1 MKLPAVPS
9 LSSLSRRER
18 LLVMAGALILSVMAL
33 DRGVLGPWLR
43 HTRTIH
49 QEVQRLEAMI
59 RSDRELSRRK
69 PLILGQAQAYQDYLS
84 LAQSSEP
91 DMASLLRE
99 IETLG
104 SRSGVSLGQVKPL
117 EVAAAE
123 GSSQRFA
130 IEVDYKGSLQE
141 WVHFVYLLQSSRSLF
156 EVERATVAR
165 MEEGSGQVQGSLRLT
180 SQVNPSGTSIVVPST
195 SSEPVS

>member
-1 MKLPAVPS
+1 MKRVAVPS

-18 LLVMAGALILSVMAL
+18 LLAMAGMLILSVMAL

-49 QEVQRLEAMI
+49 QEIQRLEAMI
-59 RSDRELSRRK
+59 RNDRELSRRK
-69 PLILGQAQAYQDYLS
+69 PKILGQAQAYQEYLS
-84 LAQSSEP
+84 LTPSPEP

-117 EVAAAE
+117 EGTTE
-123 GSSQRFA
+123 GLPKSFA
-130 IEVDYKGSLQE
+130 IEVEYKGSLQE

-165 MEEGSGQVQGSLRLT
+165 MQEGSSQVQGSLRLT
-180 SQVNPSGTSIVVPST
+180 GQINRSGQEAAAKPAGET
-195 SSEPVS
+195 

>member
-1 MKLPAVPS
+1 MKRLAVPS

-18 LLVMAGALILSVMAL
+18 LLAMAGLLILSVMAL

-49 QEVQRLEAMI
+49 QEIQRLEAMI
-59 RSDRELSRRK
+59 RNDRELSRRK
-69 PLILGQAQAYQDYLS
+69 PKILEQAQTYQEYLS
-84 LAQSSEP
+84 LTPSPEP

-104 SRSGVSLGQVKPL
+104 SRSGVSLGRVKPL
-117 EVAAAE
+117 EETTE
-123 GSSQRFA
+123 GLPQSFA
-130 IEVDYKGSLQE
+130 IEVEYKGSLQE

-156 EVERATVAR
+156 EIERATVAR
-165 MEEGSGQVQGSLRLT
+165 MEEGSSQVQGSLRLT
-180 SQVNPSGTSIVVPST
+180 SQVNRSGESAVAPPTS
-195 SSEPVS
+195 

>member
-1 MKLPAVPS
+1 MKRLAVPS

-18 LLVMAGALILSVMAL
+18 LLAMAGILVMSVMAL

-49 QEVQRLEAMI
+49 QEVQRLEEMI
-59 RSDRELSRRK
+59 RNDRELIRRK
-69 PLILGQAQAYQDYLS
+69 PRILGQAQAYQEYLR
-84 LAQSSEP
+84 LDQSSEP

-117 EVAAAE
+117 GETTEEA
-123 GSSQRFA
+123 SPTFA
-130 IEVDYKGSLQE
+130 IEVEYKGSLQE
-141 WVHFVYLLQSSRSLF
+141 WVHFVYLLQASRSLF

-165 MEEGSGQVQGSLRLT
+165 MEEGSSQVQGSLRLT
-180 SQVNPSGTSIVVPST
+180 SRVNHSGQAPATSAGDT
-195 SSEPVS
+195 

>member
-1 MKLPAVPS
+1 MKRVAVPS

-18 LLVMAGALILSVMAL
+18 LLAMAGMLILSVMAL

-49 QEVQRLEAMI
+49 QEIQRLEAMI
-59 RSDRELSRRK
+59 RNDRELSRRK
-69 PLILGQAQAYQDYLS
+69 PKILGQTQAYQEYLS
-84 LAQSSEP
+84 LTPSPEP

-117 EVAAAE
+117 EGTTE
-123 GSSQRFA
+123 GLPKSFA
-130 IEVDYKGSLQE
+130 IEVEYKGSLQE

-165 MEEGSGQVQGSLRLT
+165 MQEGSSQVQGSLRLT
-180 SQVNPSGTSIVVPST
+180 GQINRSGQEAAAKPAGET
-195 SSEPVS
+195 

>member
-1 MKLPAVPS
+1 MKRVAVPS

-18 LLVMAGALILSVMAL
+18 LLAMAGALILSVMAL

-49 QEVQRLEAMI
+49 QEIQRLEAMI
-59 RSDRELSRRK
+59 RNDRELSRRK
-69 PLILGQAQAYQDYLS
+69 PKILEQAQTYQEYLS
-84 LAQSSEP
+84 LTPSPEP

-104 SRSGVSLGQVKPL
+104 SRSGVSLGRVKPL
-117 EVAAAE
+117 EETTE
-123 GSSQRFA
+123 GLPQRFA
-130 IEVDYKGSLQE
+130 IEVEYKGSLQE
-141 WVHFVYLLQSSRSLF
+141 WVHFVYLLQTSRSLF

-165 MEEGSGQVQGSLRLT
+165 MQEGSSQVQGSLRLT
-180 SQVNPSGTSIVVPST
+180 SQVNHGGQGAAANPAGET
-195 SSEPVS
+195 

>member
-1 MKLPAVPS
+1 MKRVAVPS

-18 LLVMAGALILSVMAL
+18 LLAMAGALILSVMAL

-49 QEVQRLEAMI
+49 QEIQRLEAMI
-59 RSDRELSRRK
+59 RNDRELSRRK
-69 PLILGQAQAYQDYLS
+69 PKILEQAQTYQEYLS
-84 LAQSSEP
+84 LTPSPEP

-104 SRSGVSLGQVKPL
+104 SRSGVSLGRVKPL
-117 EVAAAE
+117 EETTE
-123 GSSQRFA
+123 GLPQRFA
-130 IEVDYKGSLQE
+130 IEVEYKGSLQE
-141 WVHFVYLLQSSRSLF
+141 WVHFVYLLQTSRSLF

-165 MEEGSGQVQGSLRLT
+165 MQEGSSQVQGSLRLT
-180 SQVNPSGTSIVVPST
+180 SQVNHSGQGAAAKPAGET
-195 SSEPVS
+195 

>member
-1 MKLPAVPS
+1 MKRVAVPS

-18 LLVMAGALILSVMAL
+18 LLAMAGALILSVMAL

-49 QEVQRLEAMI
+49 QEIQRLEAMI
-59 RSDRELSRRK
+59 RNDRELSRRK
-69 PLILGQAQAYQDYLS
+69 PKILEQAQAYQEYLS
-84 LAQSSEP
+84 LTPSPEP

-104 SRSGVSLGQVKPL
+104 SRSGVSLGRVKPL
-117 EVAAAE
+117 EETTE
-123 GSSQRFA
+123 GLPQRFA
-130 IEVDYKGSLQE
+130 IEVEYKGSLQE
-141 WVHFVYLLQSSRSLF
+141 WVHFVYLLQTSRSLF

-165 MEEGSGQVQGSLRLT
+165 MQEGSSQVQGSLRLT
-180 SQVNPSGTSIVVPST
+180 SQVNRGGQGAAEKPAGET
-195 SSEPVS
+195 

>member
-1 MKLPAVPS
+1 MKRVAVPS

-18 LLVMAGALILSVMAL
+18 LLAMAGALILSVMAL

-49 QEVQRLEAMI
+49 QEIQRLEAMI
-59 RSDRELSRRK
+59 RNDRELSRRK
-69 PLILGQAQAYQDYLS
+69 PKILEQAQAYQEYLS
-84 LAQSSEP
+84 LTPSPEP

-104 SRSGVSLGQVKPL
+104 SRSGVSLGRVKPL
-117 EVAAAE
+117 EETTE
-123 GSSQRFA
+123 GLPQRFA
-130 IEVDYKGSLQE
+130 IEVEYKGSLQE
-141 WVHFVYLLQSSRSLF
+141 WVHFVYLLQTSRSLF

-165 MEEGSGQVQGSLRLT
+165 MQEGSSQVQGSLRLT
-180 SQVNPSGTSIVVPST
+180 SQVNHSGQGAAAKPAGET
-195 SSEPVS
+195 

>member
-1 MKLPAVPS
+1 MKRLAIPT

-18 LLVMAGALILSVMAL
+18 LLAMAGLLVMAVMAL

-49 QEVQRLEAMI
+49 QEIQRLEAMI
-59 RSDRELSRRK
+59 RSDRELIRRK
-69 PLILGQAQAYQDYLS
+69 PQILGQTEAYQEYLR
-84 LAQSSEP
+84 LDQSAEP

-117 EVAAAE
+117 EGTTEA
-123 GSSQRFA
+123 SSRSFA
-130 IEVDYKGSLQE
+130 IEVEYKGSLQE
-141 WVHFVYLLQSSRSLF
+141 WVHFVYLLQTSRSLF
-156 EVERATVAR
+156 DLERATVAR
-165 MEEGSGQVQGSLRLT
+165 MEAGASQVQGSLRLT
-180 SQVNPSGTSIVVPST
+180 SRVNRAGESIVAPPT
-195 SSEPVS
+195 S

>member
-18 LLVMAGALILSVMAL
+18 LLVMAGALVLSVVAL

-43 HTRTIH
+43 HTRTIR

-84 LAQSSEP
+84 LAQSPEP

-117 EVAAAE
+117 EGTAE
-123 GSSQRFA
+123 GSSQGFA

-156 EVERATVAR
+156 EIERATVAR

-180 SQVNPSGTSIVVPST
+180 SQVNPSGKSIVVPST
-195 SSEPVS
+195 SSEQVS

>member
-1 MKLPAVPS
+1 MKRLAVPT

-18 LLVMAGALILSVMAL
+18 LLAMAGLLVMAVMAL

-49 QEVQRLEAMI
+49 QEIQRLEAMI
-59 RSDRELSRRK
+59 RSDRELIRRK
-69 PLILGQAQAYQDYLS
+69 PQILGQAQAYQEYLS
-84 LAQSSEP
+84 LDQGAEP

-117 EVAAAE
+117 EGTTE
-123 GSSQRFA
+123 GSPRSFA
-130 IEVDYKGSLQE
+130 IEVEYKGSLQE
-141 WVHFVYLLQSSRSLF
+141 WVHFVYLLQTSRSLF

-165 MEEGSGQVQGSLRLT
+165 MEEGASQVQGSLRLT
-180 SQVNPSGTSIVVPST
+180 SRVNRAGESTAVASPTS
-195 SSEPVS
+195 

>member
-1 MKLPAVPS
+1 MKRVAVPS

-18 LLVMAGALILSVMAL
+18 LLAMAGALILSVMAL

-49 QEVQRLEAMI
+49 QEIQRLEAMI
-59 RSDRELSRRK
+59 RNDRELSRRK
-69 PLILGQAQAYQDYLS
+69 PKILEQAQTYQEYLS
-84 LAQSSEP
+84 LTPSPEP

-104 SRSGVSLGQVKPL
+104 GRSGVSLGRVKPL
-117 EVAAAE
+117 EETTE
-123 GSSQRFA
+123 GLPQSFA
-130 IEVDYKGSLQE
+130 IEVEYKGSLQE
-141 WVHFVYLLQSSRSLF
+141 WVHFVYLLQTSRSLF

-165 MEEGSGQVQGSLRLT
+165 MQEGSSQVQGSLRLT
-180 SQVNPSGTSIVVPST
+180 SQVNHSGQGAAATSAGDT
-195 SSEPVS
+195 